1 MDETLN
7 ASLEHPS
14 TKLKNETP
22 FLSSIKW
29 LISGGFGGACAVLVG
44 HPFGVFSS
52 VFMLNLDFLDIV
64 KVRLQIAKK
73 GFYTGSLDV
82 AKKILSQNGFFGL
95 YQGLIPPLLGTVPII
110 SVTFCGYDFFKF
122 LIRKVSGVSSEL
134 TIQHIVYAGFLS
146 AIPATFVTAPF
157 ERVKIILQIQGQHE
171 KNRFNGVFDVLRH
184 LYKTDGIKSLFRGG
198 CLTFARDGPGSA
210 IYFGVYEATKRYMMP
225 DDSKLSIGTTIMAG
239 GLSGVAMWSIM
250 FPIDTIKSTIQG
262 SDNISFRSACTT
274 LYRQGGI
281 FRFFPG
287 FVPAILRSFPA
298 NSASF
303 LGVEVVH
310 KILDSLF

>member
-44 HPFGVFSS
+44 HPF
-52 VFMLNLDFLDIV
+52 DIV

-184 LYKTDGIKSLFRGG
+184 LYKTDGIKS
-198 CLTFARDGPGSA
+198 CL
-210 IYFGVYEATKRYMMP
+210 E
-225 DDSKLSIGTTIMAG
+225 LS
-239 GLSGVAMWSIM
+239 
-250 FPIDTIKSTIQG
+250 
-262 SDNISFRSACTT
+262 
-274 LYRQGGI
+274 
-281 FRFFPG
+281 
-287 FVPAILRSFPA
+287 FV
-298 NSASF
+298 NY
-303 LGVEVVH
+303 
-310 KILDSLF
+310 

>member
-1 MDETLN
+1 MDKT
-7 ASLEHPS
+7 ASASPEHLDIG
-14 TKLKNETP
+14 LKNETP

-44 HPFGVFSS
+44 HPF
-52 VFMLNLDFLDIV
+52 DIV

-82 AKKILSQNGFFGL
+82 VKKILLQNGFFGL

-134 TIQHIVYAGFLS
+134 TIQHVVYAGFLS
-146 AIPATFVTAPF
+146 AIPATLVTAPF
-157 ERVKIILQIQGQHE
+157 ERVKIILQIQGQNE
-171 KNRFNGVFDVLRH
+171 KNRYNGVFDVLKH
-184 LYKTDGIKSLFRGG
+184 LYKTNGIKSLFRGG

-225 DDSKLSIGTTIMAG
+225 QDSNKLSIGTTIMA

-262 SDNISFRSACTT
+262 SDNINLRSACIA

-281 FRFFPG
+281 LRFFPG
-287 FVPAILRSFPA
+287 FGPAILRSFPA

-303 LGVEVVH
+303 LGVEIVH